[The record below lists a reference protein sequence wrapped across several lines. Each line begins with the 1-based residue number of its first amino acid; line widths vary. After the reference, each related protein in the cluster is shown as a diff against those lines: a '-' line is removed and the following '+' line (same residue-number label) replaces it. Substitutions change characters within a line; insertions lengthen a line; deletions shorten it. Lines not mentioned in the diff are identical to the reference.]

1 MPFTH
6 LHLHSE
12 YSLLDGAC
20 RIDSLLDEALKL
32 SMDSV
37 AITDHGVM
45 YGVVDF
51 YKAAKKRGI
60 KPIIGCEVYVAPN
73 KMTDRA
79 SAGETKYYHLVLLCE
94 NNNGY
99 KNLCRLVSCSFVDG
113 FYSKPRVDKELLEKY
128 SEGLIAL
135 SACLQGEVA
144 KAIIDNDD
152 ERAEKAALEYER
164 IFKKGNFFLELQ
176 DHGLPDQKKVN
187 DGLKKL
193 SQKLRIPLVATNDVH
208 YVLKDDADMQEYL
221 MLIGTNHT
229 VKDEDKFTFQSRE
242 FYLKSEEQMR
252 ALFADTPEA
261 VDNTSA
267 IAKRCCVEFEF
278 GKTILPRFETPDNEN
293 HDEYLRKLALSG
305 LERLG
310 KSNDEIYKSRIK
322 SELSIISE
330 MGYTDYFLI
339 VADYVGYAKT
349 HDIPV
354 GPGRGS
360 GAASLVAFCIGIT
373 DVDPIK
379 YSLLFERFL
388 NPERVTMP
396 DFDVDFCAR
405 KRPLVIEYVK
415 RRYGE
420 DHVAQ
425 IVTFGTLAARAAVRD
440 VGRAMALP
448 YSLVDQVAKAI
459 PNILGQTIDNAMK
472 SEELSA
478 MYHRDTRIKALID
491 MSRKIEG
498 MPRHASTHAAGVV
511 ITPEPVC
518 DLVPLA
524 KNDDNIITQ
533 FPMTTLE
540 ELGLLKMDFLG
551 LKNLTIIDD
560 CLKDIRKTM
569 PDFDLK
575 SIPEND
581 RKTYE
586 LFCSGRTNGVFQFE
600 SEGIKRVI
608 RELKPRSIED
618 LTAVTSLYRP
628 GPSQSIPEYIKNKH
642 DPDSI
647 QYSTLILKPI
657 LDVTYGCLVYQ
668 EQVMQVFR
676 TLAGYSFARA
686 DIVRRAMSKKKHDVL
701 QKERQT
707 FISGCRKN
715 GIDENVSSDL
725 FEKISAFSS
734 YAFNKAHAVCYATL
748 AYRNAYLKA
757 HFPKEYMAALM
768 TSVID
773 QPTKIQAYAAECS
786 SMGIKVL
793 PPDINR
799 AEGAFSADRDG
810 ICFGLAAVKG
820 ISYQLIGQI
829 ASQIK
834 SGGKFNS
841 LSDFCRRMNDSRI
854 GRKAIE
860 CFIKSGCFDS
870 TAATRKEMLE
880 SLDRILAQTSSGRN
894 DISGQL
900 GFFDMADNEDN
911 SEFIMPKLGEYT
923 KDELIRMERE
933 TLGFCISEDPL
944 ADYLR
949 FSKEHGC
956 VFADSLS
963 EMPDKADVKIVGI
976 VDKLK
981 KKQTK
986 KGDMMAFV
994 TLSSFGG
1001 NVELIVFPKTLNKA
1015 FRIINEN
1022 SAVFVRGKISQND
1035 DGTVQIIADEIT
1047 PAEKGAV
1054 KSVYIRVPNR
1064 SCDEFTAV
1072 LNIIGRYPGN
1082 DGVIFCFAEDKS
1094 SIRYKKSGIMLSDES
1109 IAALMAAAG
1118 NDNIKI
1124 KQ

>member
-79 SAGETKYYHLVLLCE
+79 AAGETKYYHLVLLCE
-94 NNNGY
+94 NNKGY

-144 KAIIDNDD
+144 KAIIDNDG
-152 ERAEKAALEYER
+152 EHAEKAALEYER

-193 SQKLRIPLVATNDVH
+193 SKKLCIPLVATNDVH

-229 VKDEDKFTFQSRE
+229 VKDEDKFTFQSKE

-278 GKTILPRFETPDNEN
+278 GNTILPRFETPDNEN
-293 HDEYLRKLALSG
+293 HDEYLRRLALSG

-310 KSNDEIYKSRIK
+310 KSNDEIYKRRIE

-360 GAASLVAFCIGIT
+360 GAASLVAFCVGIT

-560 CLKDIRKTM
+560 CLKDIRKTV

-628 GPSQSIPEYIKNKH
+628 GPSQSIPEYIKNRH
-642 DPDSI
+642 APNGI
-647 QYSTLILKPI
+647 QYPTPILKPI

-773 QPTKIQAYAAECS
+773 QPAKIQAYAAECS

-799 AEGAFSADRDG
+799 AEGAFSAYKDG

-829 ASQIK
+829 ASQIN

-841 LSDFCRRMNDSRI
+841 MPDFCRRTSDSRI

-860 CFIKSGCFDS
+860 CFIKSGCFDG

-900 GFFDMADNEDN
+900 GFFDMADSENN
-911 SEFIMPKLGEYT
+911 AEFIMPKLGEYT

-944 ADYLR
+944 SDYLK
-949 FSKEHGC
+949 FSKENGC

-981 KKQTK
+981 KKQTQ

-994 TLSSFGG
+994 VLSSFGG

-1035 DGTVQIIADEIT
+1035 DGTVQIIADEIM

-1064 SCDEFTAV
+1064 NCDEFAAV
-1072 LNIIGRYPGN
+1072 LNIIGQYPGN

-1094 SIRYKKSGIMLSDES
+1094 SVRYKKSGIMLSDDS
-1109 IAALMAAAG
+1109 IAALMTAAG